1 MLRQLRIRL
10 TLLYLFASIFLSIAV
25 GGGTYTL
32 VNYYFRTTNDQA
44 LWVKMGLQFAA
55 LRIPLPVDLY
65 EAVKKEGLVITNPSE
80 TTENQSEENN
90 ETYESSS
97 NHLIED
103 NEGLQENE
111 LADIY
116 VNPLTQ
122 QGTLIADMGSQY
134 ATSFVDSAAVLAAQ
148 KNGYDFRTIKT
159 STGVSVRLF
168 TYVVPEGEKVQVFQI
183 GRYLSEQ
190 QRVLKSLLNTMILL
204 GGVVTIFFGLAS
216 WFLAGRTIKP
226 SQQAWD
232 KQHTFIANA
241 SHELRAPLTLIH
253 AGVEL
258 SLRKAETPDQRE
270 LLADVLSDADYMNK
284 LIEDLLLLSR
294 LDTGAL
300 KLEIQPINLST
311 FSNELLRQVERLAQ
325 TQSLSLTQKIAPIQ
339 IAADPVR
346 LKQVLLIVLD
356 NAIRNTPSGGIIEVK
371 VVSSGGKGLI
381 EIEDNGPG
389 IPEEKIDKVF
399 ERFYKVDDQ
408 SSMDYRGSGLG
419 LSIAKS
425 LVEAQNGS
433 IRIVSDG
440 GKGTKV
446 TLSFPLA

>member
-1 MLRQLRIRL
+1 MLKQLRVRL

-32 VNYYFRTTNDQA
+32 INYYFLTTNDQA
-44 LWVKMGLQFAA
+44 LWVKMGLQFAS
-55 LRIPLPVDLY
+55 LGIPLPVELY
-65 EAVKKEGLVITNPSE
+65 EAVKQEGLVITNPIDTPDYDDDS
-80 TTENQSEENN
+80 NI
-90 ETYESSS
+90 SS
-97 NHLIED
+97 NDHSDDEEILK
-103 NEGLQENE
+103 ENE
-111 LADIY
+111 LADIF

-122 QGTLIADMGSQY
+122 QGTLITDAGGQY
-134 ATSFVDSAAVLAAQ
+134 STSFVDSAAVKAAQ
-148 KNGYDFRTIKT
+148 KNGYDFRTIK
-159 STGVSVRLF
+159 SNTGVPVRLF

-190 QRVLKSLLNTMILL
+190 QRVLKNLLNTMILL
-204 GGVVTIFFGLAS
+204 GGFVTIFFGLAS
-216 WFLAGRTIKP
+216 WFLAGSTIKP

-258 SLRKAETPDQRE
+258 SLRKAETPEQHE
-270 LLADVLSDADYMNK
+270 LLSDVLSDTNYMNK

-294 LDTGAL
+294 LDTGVL
-300 KLEIQPINLST
+300 KLDLQPIDMSIFT
-311 FSNELLRQVERLAQ
+311 AEMLRQVERLAQ
-325 TQSLSLTQKIAPIQ
+325 TRSISLTQTIAPVKIT
-339 IAADPVR
+339 ADSVR
-346 LKQVLLIVLD
+346 LKQILLIIFD
-356 NAIRNTPSGGIIEVK
+356 NAIRNTPSGGVVGFK
-371 VVSSGGKGLI
+371 VTSTAGKGVI

-389 IPEEKIDKVF
+389 IPEEMIDKVF
-399 ERFYKVDDQ
+399 ERFFKVDDQ
-408 SSMDYRGSGLG
+408 SSIDYRGSGLG

-433 IRIVSDG
+433 LAITSSP

-446 TLSFPLA
+446 TLALPLA